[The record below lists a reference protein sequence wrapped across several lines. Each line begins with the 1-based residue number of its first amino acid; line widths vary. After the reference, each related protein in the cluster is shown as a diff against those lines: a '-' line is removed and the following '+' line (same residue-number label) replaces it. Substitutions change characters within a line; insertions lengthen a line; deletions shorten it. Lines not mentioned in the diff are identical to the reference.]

1 MAGAKSVSTT
11 SKRLVNLTNAYLA
24 IEDLLKSRFVS
35 DETRRRLEESMRM
48 LDEEASRLMK
58 EHSESTDPDEQS
70 SEEVA

>member
-1 MAGAKSVSTT
+1 MSTT

-24 IEDLLKSRFVS
+24 IEDLLKSRVVS

-58 EHSESTDPDEQS
+58 EHSESTAPDEQS

>member
-1 MAGAKSVSTT
+1 MSTT